1 MERNIQLTRRAIKD
15 LQGFQSCGLAK
26 ISEELSRWKDGDY
39 LIRAK
44 YLSGDFSGL
53 RSHRIN
59 AGNGVNLRL
68 VFKELGNTTIRVF
81 YVAKRDEETYKR
93 SQLAYTY
100 NGEIG
105 AEWSV
110 FLNGGYNYSPVLT
123 ESQQEMSQSI
133 GKVEEFRRDIVARI
147 TQSPPGTGKTVTAAL
162 RACELYES
170 NGLNVIFLLPE
181 RLLGDVRKFKVIRD
195 QEPRNDSTRQFFLGT
210 LQQWIQQEYSE
221 ISFLSLVQELNIIS
235 SLAEKAEKLNRHKGL
250 KLGEIK
256 ERDFYLFHSYVV
268 VNRDIEPRRCSA
280 YRENQKRIEELRHID
295 MDLPRWY
302 QEVRTSNYGKASRSQ
317 IPDLIAQIRPQ
328 KGIGTIVIIDE
339 AQDYFL
345 RELHAVIDRC
355 RVWQQNDHSTDLWL
369 LGDLNQRINP
379 VDFDWGALHLTR
391 AEDPGWESFRNSRNI
406 LKFSNCFLGPPRKIK
421 YGRTP
426 PDPIDPERA
435 FGDGE
440 RVKVLR
446 YRSEREAKS
455 FLERLAEMIQSESTK
470 IAKSRSII
478 HRLASRI
485 EILASP
491 GYGNH
496 GTLGLE
502 FIDVHEAKG
511 REFDSCIVFNVFLP
525 SSKEPTPEEWR
536 QWYTLLTRTRL
547 RLLIVITDSQKK
559 LLVDEFRRVDEFR
572 PWIFIPRDPFRD
584 LNRDGVC
591 ELLDSDD
598 PNVVDNAI
606 GWIQGLSND
615 IQLSSDQNQVS
626 LVENHL
632 KEALETEQPVIYWD
646 TYKALD
652 LVGITEEKRTNL
664 EREMLRRLRGY
675 LNYPEEIRHDDLEEL
690 LADVSAQDERLKCLL
705 HRSIGDYWEAAEAVE
720 NLKSS
725 DFREYERIINAI
737 AEDLESPKHL
747 GNLEPLKL
755 EAEAAWLRFKKLDP
769 HLPPNLDDLLTPE
782 LIQELNHE
790 QGPLIPALVRI
801 MRNRWSS
808 T

>member
-1 MERNIQLTRRAIKD
+1 VDFNWSALGRFED
-15 LQGFQSCGLAK
+15 P
-26 ISEELSRWKDGDY
+26 RWK
-39 LIRAK
+39 
-44 YLSGDFSGL
+44 
-53 RSHRIN
+53 
-59 AGNGVNLRL
+59 
-68 VFKELGNTTIRVF
+68 
-81 YVAKRDEETYKR
+81 
-93 SQLAYTY
+93 
-100 NGEIG
+100 
-105 AEWSV
+105 
-110 FLNGGYNYSPVLT
+110 
-123 ESQQEMSQSI
+123 
-133 GKVEEFRRDIVARI
+133 
-147 TQSPPGTGKTVTAAL
+147 
-162 RACELYES
+162 
-170 NGLNVIFLLPE
+170 
-181 RLLGDVRKFKVIRD
+181 
-195 QEPRNDSTRQFFLGT
+195 
-210 LQQWIQQEYSE
+210 
-221 ISFLSLVQELNIIS
+221 
-235 SLAEKAEKLNRHKGL
+235 
-250 KLGEIK
+250 
-256 ERDFYLFHSYVV
+256 
-268 VNRDIEPRRCSA
+268 
-280 YRENQKRIEELRHID
+280 
-295 MDLPRWY
+295 
-302 QEVRTSNYGKASRSQ
+302 
-317 IPDLIAQIRPQ
+317 
-328 KGIGTIVIIDE
+328 
-339 AQDYFL
+339 
-345 RELHAVIDRC
+345 
-355 RVWQQNDHSTDLWL
+355 
-369 LGDLNQRINP
+369 
-379 VDFDWGALHLTR
+379 
-391 AEDPGWESFRNSRNI
+391 SFRNSRNI
-406 LKFSNCFLGPPRKIK
+406 LKFSNCFLGPPRRI
-421 YGRTP
+421 YANDNRRIP

-559 LLVDEFRRVDEFR
+559 LLVDEFRRVNEFR

-632 KEALETEQPVIYWD
+632 KEALETEPPVIYWD